1 MPRRNMWQIAF
12 VISMAAKRASADR
25 DGSVNLGNN
34 QVKLWTEWQ
43 AGEIS

>member
-12 VISMAAKRASADR
+12 VISIAADRAGAGR
-25 DGSVNLGNN
+25 DGSVKFGNN